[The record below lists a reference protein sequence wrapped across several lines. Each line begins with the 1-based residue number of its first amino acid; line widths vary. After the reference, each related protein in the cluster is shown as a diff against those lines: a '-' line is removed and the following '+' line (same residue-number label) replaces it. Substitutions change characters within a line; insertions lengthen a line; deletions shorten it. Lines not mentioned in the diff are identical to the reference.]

1 VPRIDLLTVGEAFE
15 DLVFVGLPHMPR
27 SGEELR
33 TQQFVSTIGGGALIT
48 AAATSRL
55 GLKTAVASAMS
66 ARAARELR
74 RDGVRVLNLKRPSE
88 AHAVTVSLSTTRD
101 RSFVTF
107 DGVNPKLESR
117 LPAAIARH
125 PARHIHLAFAPRD
138 CGRWTRIVKRLRAAG
153 STTSWD
159 FGWNPALSVTN
170 GFRALVGAADFIFVN
185 EAEATLYARTQR
197 SAAAVAFWRGAARN
211 TIIKLGHRG
220 SRWIAGGQKS
230 SDVSAAAPRVRV
242 VDTTGA
248 GDAFNGGFL
257 VGWLAGQSPRDC
269 LSLGN
274 FVGSRSTIAAG
285 GIDGLPKE
293 RPPFAASLRP
303 SAGSSTRTAAD
314 RQP

>member
-15 DLVFVGLPHMPR
+15 DLIFAGLPYMPR

-33 TQQFVSTIGGGALIT
+33 TQLFVSTIGGGALIT
-48 AAATSRL
+48 ATAASRL
-55 GLKTAVASAMS
+55 GLRTAVASAMS
-66 ARAARELR
+66 PRAARDLR

-138 CGRWTRIVKRLRAAG
+138 CGRWTRIVKRLHAAG
-153 STTSWD
+153 ITTSWD
-159 FGWNPALSVTN
+159 FGWNPALRVAN
-170 GFRALVGAADFIFVN
+170 GFRVLVGAADFIFVN
-185 EAEATLYARTQR
+185 EAEAALYARTRR
-197 SAAAVAFWRGAARN
+197 SAAAVAFWRSVARN
-211 TIIKLGHRG
+211 TIIKLGPRG
-220 SRWIAGGQKS
+220 SRWIPGGQQAG
-230 SDVSAAAPRVRV
+230 DVSAPAPRVRV

-257 VGWLAGQSPRDC
+257 VGWLAGRSPHEC
-269 LSLGN
+269 LRLGN
-274 FVGSRSTIAAG
+274 FVGAQSTLAPGGVDSLPVAQPFRAARG
-285 GIDGLPKE
+285 T
-293 RPPFAASLRP
+293 
-303 SAGSSTRTAAD
+303 SAGLKACATRGRA
-314 RQP
+314 